1 MSVDIRP
8 TPPAQDSARQNVTL
22 QIVSVVMFTFIGYLT
37 IGIPLAVL
45 PGYVHDDLG
54 YGSVL
59 AGLVIS
65 LQYLAT
71 LLARPYAGRVIDG
84 LGPKRAVLY
93 GMAGSAASGLFMLLS
108 VAIQGWP
115 ALSLASLLVGR
126 FIGALRPMLPMVAGM
141 LDMPFGRFLG
151 VSLIAAAGWAVAYL
165 LPGWATGAA
174 LRLPLPEGFWSEAG
188 IVAACLAVLVGV
200 VVQASLRRKRW
211 ATAVAAALSLVLL
224 LAMTVAWPYLQD
236 LDQGLMTLVQEHRN
250 ADLNPVMVVVTRLGD
265 FRTQFI
271 AGALLGGILLL
282 TRQWRPAIF
291 AIGTLVGTALANQT
305 LKTLFARARPE
316 VLAEPLSSFSFPSGH
331 SSASFAFFLT
341 LGVLASRQQPPR
353 WRLTWV
359 LLAVIPS
366 LSIALSRVYLGVHWP
381 SDIVAGALLATTV
394 CAASL
399 WLSQRRES
407 LPALPQRVWWLLLP
421 VCVATLAIAAGW
433 ALPEA
438 IARYRPL

>member
-1 MSVDIRP
+1 MRGHRRYRPPWRGAAVRRRGDRRQRRLGLGETLLLAYAGGVLGDLSSYWIGRRFHQNIR
-8 TPPAQDSARQNVTL
+8 R
-22 QIVSVVMFTFIGYLT
+22 
-37 IGIPLAVL
+37 L
-45 PGYVHDDLG
+45 PGLRSHPQWITAAEVYFER
-54 YGSVL
+54 YG
-59 AGLVIS
+59 I
-65 LQYLAT
+65 
-71 LLARPYAGRVIDG
+71 
-84 LGPKRAVLY
+84 
-93 GMAGSAASGLFMLLS
+93 
-108 VAIQGWP
+108 
-115 ALSLASLLVGR
+115 ASLLVGR

-381 SDIVAGALLATTV
+381 SDIVAGACSPLRSAP
-394 CAASL
+394 
-399 WLSQRRES
+399 
-407 LPALPQRVWWLLLP
+407 PA
-421 VCVATLAIAAGW
+421 CG
-433 ALPEA
+433 
-438 IARYRPL
+438 

>member
-1 MSVDIRP
+1 
-8 TPPAQDSARQNVTL
+8 
-22 QIVSVVMFTFIGYLT
+22 
-37 IGIPLAVL
+37 
-45 PGYVHDDLG
+45 
-54 YGSVL
+54 
-59 AGLVIS
+59 
-65 LQYLAT
+65 
-71 LLARPYAGRVIDG
+71 
-84 LGPKRAVLY
+84 
-93 GMAGSAASGLFMLLS
+93 
-108 VAIQGWP
+108 
-115 ALSLASLLVGR
+115 
-126 FIGALRPMLPMVAGM
+126 
-141 LDMPFGRFLG
+141 
-151 VSLIAAAGWAVAYL
+151 
-165 LPGWATGAA
+165 
-174 LRLPLPEGFWSEAG
+174 
-188 IVAACLAVLVGV
+188 
-200 VVQASLRRKRW
+200 
-211 ATAVAAALSLVLL
+211 
-224 LAMTVAWPYLQD
+224 
-236 LDQGLMTLVQEHRN
+236 
-250 ADLNPVMVVVTRLGD
+250 MVVVTRLGD

-407 LPALPQRVWWLLLP
+407 PPALPQRVWWLLLP

-433 ALPEA
+433 ACRKPLRATGRCEGWRSVDTQLALQVLQQHLDPRQLHLRVGQGEQFELAFGIERQQVGQLVGQVLLAAGLAAHLQRGHHRMLGQHAEQRGEIVVFVRQGLLRQVFEPLDLADAELVGLDLHRQHLETPTALHADAQQAVRALLPVA
-438 IARYRPL
+438 DRGLAADHRQTARRFADLRPSPMVTTPKPVPCFMQRLIMSR

>member
-1 MSVDIRP
+1 MSL
-8 TPPAQDSARQNVTL
+8 DSFNAWMAANPEWL
-22 QIVSVVMFTFIGYLT
+22 GLAIFLIAFLECAAIV
-37 IGIPLAVL
+37 GIVL
-45 PGYVHDDLG
+45 PGVVLLFGVAVIAGSGALG
-54 YGSVL
+54 LGE
-59 AGLVIS
+59 
-65 LQYLAT
+65 T
-71 LLARPYAGRVIDG
+71 LLLAYAGGVLGDLSSYWIGRRFHQNIRRLPG
-84 LGPKRAVLY
+84 LRSHPQWITAAEVYFERY
-93 GMAGSAASGLFMLLS
+93 G
-108 VAIQGWP
+108 I
-115 ALSLASLLVGR
+115 ASLLVGR

-316 VLAEPLSSFSFPSGH
+316 VLAEPLSSFSFPGGH

-399 WLSQRRES
+399 WLNQRRES